1 MIFLNGNHSTVN
13 DYKNNGWNCRACERM
28 TTKMT
33 KKITSRYRSI
43 PYEDTIRS
51 LQNKRVN
58 AECKRI
64 SIDGNSE

>member
-1 MIFLNGNHSTVN
+1 MIFPNGNHSTVK

-33 KKITSRYRSI
+33 KRLQV
-43 PYEDTIRS
+43 DTDQYLMRIQTRS

-58 AECKRI
+58 VGCKRI

>member
-1 MIFLNGNHSTVN
+1 MQKQTKKNIEQNVFPNGNHSTVN

-43 PYEDTIRS
+43 PYEDT
-51 LQNKRVN
+51 NKKLT
-58 AECKRI
+58 E
-64 SIDGNSE
+64 